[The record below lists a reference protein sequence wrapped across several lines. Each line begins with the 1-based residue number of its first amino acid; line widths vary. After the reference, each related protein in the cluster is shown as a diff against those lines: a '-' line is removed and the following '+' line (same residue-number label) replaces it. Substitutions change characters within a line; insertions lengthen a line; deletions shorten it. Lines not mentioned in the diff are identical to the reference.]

1 MMKLPRYR
9 TIDDLEH
16 GTDSAIHTARQRDKD
31 NRNNKPYR
39 AWLYDNE
46 APYSPSIGHT
56 HQEGT
61 GENPSRTNLHIQ
73 WTSPQREKF
82 LRRHTGHT
90 QTIVPAAEY
99 RVSAACHWQ
108 EASVGQRTQPAAA
121 KVSATHGH
129 RKGPDKPVPGNAAR
143 SCRQLRPKARCSQE
157 VELRRT
163 ILSHVFRS
171 WSNAPTELQ
180 SPAWTTTR
188 RGKVAQA
195 VIFCRILP
203 AFGGLCLKWN
213 IDSEVHTHTQPHPSP
228 MACKSAS
235 SAS

>member
-1 MMKLPRYR
+1 MGP
-9 TIDDLEH
+9 TQPF
-16 GTDSAIHTARQRDKD
+16 TPPDKET
-31 NRNNKPYR
+31 KTT
-39 AWLYDNE
+39 E
-46 APYSPSIGHT
+46 T
-56 HQEGT
+56 T
-61 GENPSRTNLHIQ
+61 SRTGLGC
-73 WTSPQREKF
+73 TTMKR
-82 LRRHTGHT
+82 L
-90 QTIVPAAEY
+90 IVRAL
-99 RVSAACHWQ
+99 
-108 EASVGQRTQPAAA
+108 
-121 KVSATHGH
+121 ATPI
-129 RKGPDKPVPGNAAR
+129 RKGPERIRPERICAYNGLPHSGRSFFGGTHRTHPGNRSCRRTPRFRSLPLGGKRLSDRGHNPQPPRCRPHMDTGRGRTNRSPGNAAR

-213 IDSEVHTHTQPHPSP
+213 IDSEVHTHTQPHPRP
-228 MACKSAS
+228 MACKNAS

>member
-1 MMKLPRYR
+1 MGP
-9 TIDDLEH
+9 TQPF
-16 GTDSAIHTARQRDKD
+16 TPPDKET
-31 NRNNKPYR
+31 KTT
-39 AWLYDNE
+39 E
-46 APYSPSIGHT
+46 T
-56 HQEGT
+56 T
-61 GENPSRTNLHIQ
+61 SRTGLGCTTMKRLIVRALAILIRKGLERIRPERTCTYNGLPHSGRSFFGGTRNTPRQ
-73 WTSPQREKF
+73 PF
-82 LRRHTGHT
+82 LLQNAAFPR
-90 QTIVPAAEY
+90 PAIG
-99 RVSAACHWQ
+99 Q

-203 AFGGLCLKWN
+203 AFGGLCLKWS
-213 IDSEVHTHTQPHPSP
+213 IDSEVHAHPTSP
-228 MACKSAS
+228 KTNGL
-235 SAS
+235 